1 MTWFINPEGYSM
13 FNSIRSR
20 ILVATL
26 AIVVIALCVNTFIN
40 YSISSSANSKAI
52 NSTLTSL
59 AASHTATVTQWVESK
74 VAQIDSLTT
83 YVTDP
88 NPIPLL
94 TQVAVSGH
102 FMNVDIGYPDK
113 RDISSD
119 PSGIPPGYDPTSRP
133 WYIQAAA
140 AKKAVITNPY
150 LDVTT
155 RKLIVTVAAPRIDN
169 GELLGVVEGDI
180 NMDSV
185 MENVRA
191 IHPTRDSFGM
201 LMDADGTIIAHPD
214 EALTLK
220 PIKDIS
226 PNLNLASLLQATAPV
241 QADIS
246 GRATYLVAMPVKG
259 TSWYIVVAMDKAE
272 ATASMRS
279 LLWTSTV
286 SLFVLIVLA
295 AIIVTL
301 ITRRSIGPLIRVR
314 EAMDSI
320 AQGTEDLTQRLAVDG
335 KDEVAQ
341 IASAFNRFVD
351 KLAVVMKSIRS
362 SSESVRIAS
371 EEIAAGNIDL
381 SSRTESAAASL
392 QQTSAALEQI
402 SSTVAQS
409 ASSSR
414 EANTAVLSA
423 AQVAKRGGESVRGV
437 IETITAIEAASEKI
451 GNIIG
456 VIDGIAFQ
464 TNILALN
471 ASVEAARAGEQGRG
485 FAVVA
490 NEVRNL
496 ASRSAEAAKE
506 IRMLINT
513 TVASVSSGAQQVHQ
527 TGDTMQEIVSSVSS
541 VTAIMAEINQAADE
555 QMKGIAEINT
565 AVAQLDSMVQ
575 QNAALVEESTTASA
589 ALTGQAGELA
599 VAVNQFRL

>member
-1 MTWFINPEGYSM
+1 M

-20 ILVATL
+20 VLIATTL
-26 AIVVIALCVNTFIN
+26 IVVSALCVNTFIN
-40 YSISSSANSKAI
+40 YLISNSANNNSI
-52 NSTLTSL
+52 NSTLTAL
-59 AASHTATVTQWVESK
+59 AESHSATVNQWTETK
-74 VAQIDSLTT
+74 VAQISSLTPH
-83 YVTDP
+83 VSDADP
-88 NPIPLL
+88 VPLL
-94 TQVAVSGH
+94 TQVATSGN
-102 FMNVDIGYPDK
+102 FINVDIGYPDK

-119 PSGIPPGYDPTSRP
+119 ASGIPEGYDPTSRP
-133 WYIQAAA
+133 WYIQAAQ
-140 AKKAVITNPY
+140 AKKPIVTNPY
-150 LDVTT
+150 QDAGTK
-155 RKLIVTVAAPRIDN
+155 KLIVTVAAPRIEN

-180 NMDSV
+180 NMDAV
-185 MENVRA
+185 IANVRA
-191 IHPTRDSFGM
+191 IHPTEGSFGM

-214 EALTLK
+214 ESLTLK
-220 PIKDIS
+220 PLSGIAQE
-226 PNLNLASLLQATAPV
+226 LNLSELLNSAVPIQANVLERPTFMM
-241 QADIS
+241 
-246 GRATYLVAMPVKG
+246 AMPIKG

-286 SLFVLIVLA
+286 SMFVLIALA
-295 AIIVTL
+295 ALIVSF
-301 ITRRSIGPLIRVR
+301 ITKRSLGPLIRVR

-320 AQGTEDLTQRLAVDG
+320 AEGTEDLTQRLAVNG

-371 EEIAAGNIDL
+371 EEISSGNIDL
-381 SSRTESAAASL
+381 SARTESAAASL

-402 SSTVAQS
+402 SSTVAHS
-409 ASSSR
+409 ASSSH
-414 EANTAVLSA
+414 EANKAVLSA
-423 AQVAKRGGESVRGV
+423 AEVARRGGNSVREV
-437 IETITAIEAASEKI
+437 IQTMNAIEAASEKI

-506 IRMLINT
+506 IRVLIDS
-513 TVASVSSGAQQVHQ
+513 TVTSVSSGAKQVHH
-527 TGDTMQEIVSSVSS
+527 TGNTMQEIVTS
-541 VTAIMAEINQAADE
+541 VTSVTTMMAEINQAADE
-555 QMKGIAEINT
+555 QMKGIAEINA
-565 AVAQLDSMVQ
+565 AVAQLDTMVQ
-575 QNAALVEESTTASA
+575 QNAALVEESTAASA
-589 ALTGQAGELA
+589 ALQDQASELTL
-599 VAVNQFRL
+599 AVNQFRL

>member
-1 MTWFINPEGYSM
+1 M

-20 ILVATL
+20 ILIATVL
-26 AIVVIALCVNTFIN
+26 IVVCALSVNTFIN
-40 YSISSSANSKAI
+40 YLISNSANTKSI
-52 NSTLTSL
+52 NNTLTSL
-59 AASHTATVTQWVESK
+59 AASHTATVDQWIETK
-74 VAQIDSLTT
+74 VSQIASLVPH
-83 YVTDP
+83 VTDADP
-88 NPIPLL
+88 VPLL
-94 TQVAVSGH
+94 TQIAASGN

-133 WYIQAAA
+133 WYIQAVE
-140 AKKAVITNPY
+140 AKKAVVTNPY

-169 GELLGVVEGDI
+169 GQLLGVVEGDI
-180 NMDSV
+180 NMDAV
-185 MENVRA
+185 IANVRA
-191 IHPTRDSFGM
+191 IHPTEDSFGM
-201 LMDADGTIIAHPD
+201 LMDADGTIIAHAD
-214 EALTLK
+214 ESLTLK
-220 PIKDIS
+220 PLSEIA
-226 PNLNLASLLQATAPV
+226 PGLNLAQLLQSRIPV
-241 QADIS
+241 QADIA
-246 GRATYLVAMPVKG
+246 GRATFMIAMPVKG
-259 TSWYIVVAMDKAE
+259 TSWFIVVAMDKAE

-279 LLWTSTV
+279 LLWTSTA
-286 SLFVLIVLA
+286 SLFVLIALA
-295 AIIVTL
+295 ALIVTL

-320 AQGTEDLTQRLAVDG
+320 ADGTEDLTRRLKVDG

-371 EEIAAGNIDL
+371 QEIAAGNIDL

-402 SSTVAQS
+402 SSTVALS
-409 ASSSR
+409 ASASR
-414 EANTAVLSA
+414 EANSAVLSA
-423 AQVAKRGGESVRGV
+423 AQVAQRGGASVRDV
-437 IETITAIEAASEKI
+437 IQTMNAIEAASEKI

-513 TVASVSSGAQQVHQ
+513 TVASVSSGAKQVHQ

-541 VTAIMAEINQAADE
+541 VTTIMAEINQAADE
-555 QMKGIAEINT
+555 QMKGIAEINI
-565 AVAQLDSMVQ
+565 AVVQLDTMVQ
-575 QNAALVEESTTASA
+575 QNAALVEESTSASA
-589 ALTGQAGELA
+589 ALTGQASDLA